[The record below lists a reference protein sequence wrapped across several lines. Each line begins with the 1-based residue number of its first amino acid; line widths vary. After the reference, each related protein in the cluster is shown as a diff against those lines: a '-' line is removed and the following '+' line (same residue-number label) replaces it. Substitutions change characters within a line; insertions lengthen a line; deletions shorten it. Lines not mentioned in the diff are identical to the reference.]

1 MYGFQARKSASGS
14 RFEWFVNGLR
24 RQLHAQAMNVGADE
38 AGLLQIRVVATFSK
52 HVTRN
57 V

>member
-1 MYGFQARKSASGS
+1 MYGFLARKSASGS

-52 HVTRN
+52 YVTRN